1 MASEQSP
8 MPYKTAR
15 AAELFW
21 LVASIATTLYVLC
34 LWWTEDLTRW
44 TVGLF
49 PCISWLWYGVRRAF
63 RLRMTKPD

>member
-1 MASEQSP
+1 

-49 PCISWLWYGVRRAF
+49 PCIATRVSFAHDET
-63 RLRMTKPD
+63 RLTL